1 MSPVLNAPDEGGTL
15 SGFDT
20 DDVLSGSS
28 GKDVL
33 YGNSGNDVLEG
44 KKGDD
49 YLDGGRG
56 DDTYVWNPGDGND
69 TIYDYYDKNV
79 LEIGP
84 GVDPSKAV
92 VSRDAR
98 NLYLTLSE
106 TGETITIKDW
116 YRRERNRLAEIRFA
130 DGTVWSTQDVG
141 KLPLILEAPE
151 SGGTVKEVEIGRASC
166 RERV

>member
-1 MSPVLNAPDEGGTL
+1 MSPVLHAPTEGGTL

-49 YLDGGRG
+49 HLDGGRG
-56 DDTYVWNPGDGND
+56 DDTYVWNLRDGND
-69 TIYDYYDKNV
+69 TIYDYYGRNM
-79 LEIGP
+79 LELGE
-84 GVDPSKAV
+84 GVDPSKV
-92 VSRDAR
+92 TVSRDKR
-98 NLYLTLSE
+98 NLCLTISE

-116 YRRERNRLAEIRFA
+116 
-130 DGTVWSTQDVG
+130 
-141 KLPLILEAPE
+141 
-151 SGGTVKEVEIGRASC
+151 
-166 RERV
+166 

>member
-56 DDTYVWNPGDGND
+56 DDTYVWNLGDGND
-69 TIYDYYDKNV
+69 TIYDYYGRNM
-79 LEIGP
+79 LELGE
-84 GVDPSKAV
+84 GVDPSKV
-92 VSRDAR
+92 TVSRDKR
-98 NLYLTLSE
+98 NLYALQMMLLRELKTFDSGAKTKITRRIPSIDLR
-106 TGETITIKDW
+106 TTIMSSFQ
-116 YRRERNRLAEIRFA
+116 RRQRIQ
-130 DGTVWSTQDVG
+130 G
-141 KLPLILEAPE
+141 
-151 SGGTVKEVEIGRASC
+151 
-166 RERV
+166 